1 MEWHKGSDFDRKSS
15 VGVLSTVEMVFG
27 QVSQFNLSIRFLYR
41 DARNVRNDIDM
52 YLTELLFIGERKA
65 LPFGRSA
72 PYLFS
77 SSFLVAEAHSPS
89 CSHPSQVAQV

>member
-27 QVSQFNLSIRFLYR
+27 QVSRFNLSIRFLYR
-41 DARNVRNDIDM
+41 HARNVRNDIDM
-52 YLTELLFIGERKA
+52 YLTELLFIGKRKA

-72 PYLFS
+72 PYLVS
-77 SSFLVAEAHSPS
+77 SSFFAEAHSPS